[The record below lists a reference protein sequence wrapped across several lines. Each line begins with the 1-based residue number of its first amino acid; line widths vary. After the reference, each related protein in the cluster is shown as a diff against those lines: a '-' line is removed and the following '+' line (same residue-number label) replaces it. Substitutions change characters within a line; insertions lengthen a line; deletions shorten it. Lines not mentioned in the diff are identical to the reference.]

1 MTSDLMKFW
10 QCWQTCHN
18 CEKLGINFSKVRI
31 SKLTRNC
38 VRFLTHQRDNILDFV
53 TNRHEKFF
61 ADALT
66 STLIILFMWIFLLR
80 IPKIQKMGAGC
91 LYYILQQIY
100 NSSDDAELQTAFN
113 IPTKRLVIQV
123 AVWLNFVQAVFRIR
137 THIVKWDPDPGPS
150 QTSFRSMG

>member
-1 MTSDLMKFW
+1 
-10 QCWQTCHN
+10 
-18 CEKLGINFSKVRI
+18 
-31 SKLTRNC
+31 
-38 VRFLTHQRDNILDFV
+38 
-53 TNRHEKFF
+53 
-61 ADALT
+61 
-66 STLIILFMWIFLLR
+66 MWIFLLR